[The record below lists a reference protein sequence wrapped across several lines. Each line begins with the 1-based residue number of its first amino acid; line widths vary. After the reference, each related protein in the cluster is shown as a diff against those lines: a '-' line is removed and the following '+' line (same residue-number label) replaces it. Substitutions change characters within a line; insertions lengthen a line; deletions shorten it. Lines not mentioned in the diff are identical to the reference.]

1 MVHFDA
7 RSRAKPGQSAS
18 PPMSAQR
25 VAAALNAV
33 TASSSPGLSVI
44 GAVAVPRAVSAR
56 FDAIGKTYVYRM
68 LAPVVPFGGKP
79 QRPPA
84 LADGKAWCLPGPVS
98 VPAMQEAAA
107 ALQGR
112 HDFAR
117 LRVSGC
123 TARTSER
130 TVFSCSLH
138 AAAEPTFGPEPW
150 AGGAAGQGSLLP
162 WGMPGMGEAADAL
175 CLPGERLSVG
185 ASGGG
190 AALVAGSVARMAR
203 LDRTGAGPDAAGLL
217 ARSASR
223 RAAAGTTGQGGW
235 ASGGEAVDRWHAS
248 CMGIPAELQ
257 PGSSSHTTPSEQLEG
272 PWLGRGVEWD
282 SEAWLG
288 SAGCGGSGGSGDRS
302 GSDGAAVSDGCWEG
316 DPLESMLE
324 PRQWLALD
332 LVVSGS
338 AFMYKQVRTM
348 AAVVASAGLVGAGSV
363 THRPEQGRVS
373 ASDVRSLLDPS
384 SGVAFQPSPAPA
396 HGLYL
401 CRVHLP
407 PLDAL
412 CRTAAADDV
421 RVGTALLRRQRAGVG
436 PASEAEL
443 VWEHQRAAESAR
455 RIRRMVW
462 GEGVGRQIV
471 EAAAQEGRPGGP
483 LDGSA
488 MLRAAGGSV
497 PSAPAGACGQDSG
510 SADALAAAALVVNRL
525 RDKVEAASPARAAA
539 PLGMPVQLVLEA
551 DGLLQPGQPL

>member
-1 MVHFDA
+1 MWRRYLCWVQYRGEAFCGWQAQPGSLSAQAALGDGLARVFGSGGFTKPVVASRTDAGVHAVANVVHFDA

-117 LRVSGC
+117 LR
-123 TARTSER
+123 
-130 TVFSCSLH
+130 
-138 AAAEPTFGPEPW
+138 
-150 AGGAAGQGSLLP
+150 
-162 WGMPGMGEAADAL
+162 
-175 CLPGERLSVG
+175 
-185 ASGGG
+185 
-190 AALVAGSVARMAR
+190 
-203 LDRTGAGPDAAGLL
+203 
-217 ARSASR
+217 
-223 RAAAGTTGQGGW
+223 
-235 ASGGEAVDRWHAS
+235 
-248 CMGIPAELQ
+248 
-257 PGSSSHTTPSEQLEG
+257 
-272 PWLGRGVEWD
+272 
-282 SEAWLG
+282 
-288 SAGCGGSGGSGDRS
+288 
-302 GSDGAAVSDGCWEG
+302 G

-401 CRVHLP
+401 RRVHLP